1 MNRIITSLVSLTFLF
16 MLNSCL
22 AQPHKE
28 YSIKNKRAI
37 SKYEEAITAYSQYN
51 SNLALVIL
59 EDLLQ
64 SEDQFAE
71 AYFLMGQIYAEK
83 NEMQKA
89 IAPLEKGLSINATIF
104 PMGYY
109 MLGECYF
116 SVAEYDKA
124 EQAITTYT
132 KMPKP
137 NPNVHYRAQLILESC
152 VFAKQSIKY
161 PVPFNP
167 INLGDKINTENDE
180 YFPCITADTKTL
192 LFTRLLND
200 KRAFEGK
207 HEDFFMSERTETKNF
222 NEGWNASLPV
232 KSINTLYNEGAPTL
246 SADGQTI
253 VFTAC
258 ELPGYEYG
266 ETRSGL
272 GSCDLFYSLRTATG
286 WTAAENFGVG
296 INSSYWETQPSLTA
310 DGATLYFIRG
320 KKGKGGAVEDPN
332 IYFSQINEA
341 GEWSEPAKVPGFI
354 NTKGREESVFVHP
367 DGQTLYFSSDG
378 HPGMGGLDI
387 FVSRLQQDGSW
398 SKPVN
403 LGYPINTAA
412 NENSIQVTAQGDI
425 ALMASNREGGKGG
438 LDLYSFEL
446 PENVRP
452 RYVSYV
458 EGFVF
463 DSKTNAPLDGKLQL
477 LNLSNGEIVAETFS
491 NKSRDGYFLV
501 CLPAG
506 NDYALNVSASS
517 YLFYSSNFSL
527 RDFTPSRPYRKDAPL
542 QKMDAG
548 ATIVLEN
555 IFFKTNSSSLE
566 TESFIELTKL
576 IELLV
581 KNQTMRM
588 RIEGHTDSDGD
599 EATNLKLSQARA
611 LSVKTYLE
619 SKGIAATRIE
629 SEGYGETQPLESN
642 ATPEGKAKNR
652 RTVFRVL

>member
-1 MNRIITSLVSLTFLF
+1 MNRLITSLLSFSFLI

-37 SKYEEAITAYSQYN
+37 SKYEEATSAYSQYN
-51 SNLALVIL
+51 SSLALVIL
-59 EDLLQ
+59 EDLIQ

-71 AYFLMGQIYAEK
+71 AYFLMGQILAEQNK
-83 NEMQKA
+83 MQEA

-116 SVAEYDKA
+116 SVAEYEKA

-132 KMPKP
+132 KMPKA
-137 NPNVHYRAQLILESC
+137 NPKVHYRAQLILESC
-152 VFAKQSIKY
+152 VFAKQSMKY

-222 NEGWNASLPV
+222 NEGWNASLAV

-266 ETRSGL
+266 ETRTGL

-320 KKGKGGAVEDPN
+320 KKGKGGLIEDPN

-341 GEWSEPAKVPGFI
+341 GMWSEPAKVPGLI

-452 RYVSYV
+452 RFVSYV

-463 DSKTNAPLDGKLQL
+463 DSKTNAPLDGK
-477 LNLSNGEIVAETFS
+477 
-491 NKSRDGYFLV
+491 
-501 CLPAG
+501 
-506 NDYALNVSASS
+506 
-517 YLFYSSNFSL
+517 
-527 RDFTPSRPYRKDAPL
+527 
-542 QKMDAG
+542 
-548 ATIVLEN
+548 
-555 IFFKTNSSSLE
+555 
-566 TESFIELTKL
+566 
-576 IELLV
+576 
-581 KNQTMRM
+581 
-588 RIEGHTDSDGD
+588 
-599 EATNLKLSQARA
+599 
-611 LSVKTYLE
+611 
-619 SKGIAATRIE
+619 
-629 SEGYGETQPLESN
+629 
-642 ATPEGKAKNR
+642 
-652 RTVFRVL
+652 